1 MKSLILVLALI
12 LATPATRPSEF
23 DTKIP
28 AALSVM
34 QIIAAPE
41 KYDGRVVGT
50 VGYLALRDDHGIL
63 YLHREDY
70 DFGLYVN
77 GLNIQFEPKLTGEDE
92 ARFNLHYVYLS
103 GKFDAEDNGAGP
115 ARAGSIK
122 RTSMV
127 ILWSTPNA
135 SPTR

>member
-103 GKFDAEDNGAGP
+103 GKFEQRTMELDHEGRIN
-115 ARAGSIK
+115 K
-122 RTSMV
+122 RTTWR
-127 ILWSTPNA
+127 WSTRNA